1 VRLLGSLAPR
11 PGQAALIEEIFRRT
25 WNAKNNNDT
34 ELAAQMNRL
43 EGLKARKQRVLLQM
57 EEGNISEEDFKS
69 RYDQLEGL
77 INAAS
82 VQIEQMK
89 NESGLD
95 VDTALD
101 YLSHLLWNASIL
113 WETSD
118 LDTKQR
124 LQRAIF
130 PGGLKYDPKHGF
142 GTVSTDFFSMASV
155 GESAPVT
162 DVASP
167 TGFEPVLPP

>member
-113 WETSD
+113 
-118 LDTKQR
+118 
-124 LQRAIF
+124 
-130 PGGLKYDPKHGF
+130 
-142 GTVSTDFFSMASV
+142 
-155 GESAPVT
+155 
-162 DVASP
+162 
-167 TGFEPVLPP
+167 